1 MKLFSSVLVVLLAQF
16 AYGQQD
22 LELPGEKWVGS
33 FDKYVCAAFGE
44 EVNAPSVLNDMQV
57 TFETITTDSS
67 LDNALLRA
75 NFMEN
80 GVACRYNAILFSD
93 NDAQT
98 VELVQSIAFNKA
110 GGAEAYRDCVQGKSV
125 LDAALKHNDYLYYGH
140 PHNLAIM
147 APGLGASSVCGAEAE
162 LIGINFVVTGKLK

>member
-1 MKLFSSVLVVLLAQF
+1 MKLFSGILMLLFAQLAF
-16 AYGQQD
+16 AQQD

-33 FDKYVCAAFGE
+33 FDKYICQAFAE
-44 EVNAPSVLNDMQV
+44 EVDAPTVLKDLQV
-57 TFETITTDSS
+57 QFENITTDSS

-75 NFMEN
+75 NFIDD
-80 GVACRYNAILFSD
+80 GVECRYNAILFAD

-110 GGAEAYRDCVQGKSV
+110 GGASTYRDCAKGKAV
-125 LDAALKHNDYLYYGH
+125 LDQALQSNDYLYYGH

-147 APGLGASSVCGAEAE
+147 APGLGANAVCGEGAEF
-162 LIGINFVVTGKLK
+162 IGINFVVSGKLK